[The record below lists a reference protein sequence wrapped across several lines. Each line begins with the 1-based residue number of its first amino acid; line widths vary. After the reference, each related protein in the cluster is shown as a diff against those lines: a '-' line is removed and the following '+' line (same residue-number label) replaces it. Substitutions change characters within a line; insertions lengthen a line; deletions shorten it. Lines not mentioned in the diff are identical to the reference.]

1 MNQADT
7 AGAPRIEWGLVIHG
21 GVGVL
26 AKEEMTAELETAYL
40 RTLTESLQAGFDA
53 LGAGGNAADAVVEAI
68 GVMEDSP
75 IFNAGRGSNFTAD
88 GVVSMDASIMVGN
101 TLEAGA
107 VAGVTDVRYPIR
119 LARHVM
125 EDCPHVMLA
134 GSGAEAFARTVGM
147 ESTPAEF
154 FFTQRRWDDL
164 QSAKAR
170 EAQGREAP
178 NTVDMEDLGAMMAG
192 AEPSA
197 PAPETR
203 GEGPGGSP
211 APGTRGEGPGQAP
224 ASDTREEAPPSTAP
238 PERPSSDDDVRGN
251 SGTVGAVAL
260 DAGGLL
266 VAGTSTGGS
275 ANKKWGRIGDS
286 PVISAGT
293 YAGSHCGVSCT
304 GWGEYF
310 IRHAVAHDIQAR
322 MAYLGLSLRE
332 ATHQVVMEKLERH
345 RRGLGGVVAL
355 DREGHVEMCFNTQG
369 MYRGWVDQN
378 GEIRVAIW

>member
-1 MNQADT
+1 MIPEEPRTN
-7 AGAPRIEWGLVIHG
+7 PRISWGLVIHG

-26 AKEEMTAELETAYL
+26 PPEEMTKELEADYL
-40 RTLTESLQAGFDA
+40 RTLTESLQAGYDA
-53 LGAGGNAADAVVEAI
+53 MRSGGDARDAIVASI

-134 GSGAEAFARTVGM
+134 GSGAESFARSVGM
-147 ESTPAEF
+147 ESTPSDF

-164 QSAKAR
+164 QAAKAR
-170 EAQGREAP
+170 EAVGRDAP
-178 NTVDMEDLGAMMAG
+178 NTVDVEDAQALAAG
-192 AEPSA
+192 AEP
-197 PAPETR
+197 
-203 GEGPGGSP
+203 GE
-211 APGTRGEGPGQAP
+211 APGQAP
-224 ASDTREEAPPSTAP
+224 GQAPPGLDFGTRAS
-238 PERPSSDDDVRGN
+238 RDDLKDN

-260 DAGGLL
+260 DSRGLL

-286 PVISAGT
+286 PIIAAGT

-332 ATHQVVMEKLERH
+332 AAHQVVMEKLEDH
-345 RRGLGGVVAL
+345 RKGLGGVVAL
-355 DREGHVEMCFNTQG
+355 DREGNVEMCFNTRG
-369 MYRGWVDQN
+369 MYRGWVNQE
-378 GEIRVAIW
+378 GEIQVAIW

>member
-1 MNQADT
+1 MGEIEQ
-7 AGAPRIEWGLVIHG
+7 GAQQREGSPRVKWGLVIHG
-21 GVGVL
+21 GVGVIPP
-26 AKEEMTAELETAYL
+26 EEMTEELDAEYRKVL
-40 RTLTESLQAGFDA
+40 RESLQAGFHA
-53 LGAGGNAADAVVEAI
+53 MAGGGNAKDAIVDSI
-68 GVMEDSP
+68 GVMEDSV
-75 IFNAGRGSNFTAD
+75 IFNAGRGSNFTSQ
-88 GVVSMDASIMVGN
+88 GVVSMDASIMVGD

-134 GSGAEAFARTVGM
+134 GPGAEAFAREVGM
-147 ESTPAEF
+147 ESTPADF

-164 QSAKAR
+164 QAAKAR
-170 EAQGREAP
+170 EAAGNAAP
-178 NTVDMEDLGAMMAG
+178 NTVDVEDALAKAAG
-192 AEPSA
+192 AEPPPPLGLDFGTQLSA
-197 PAPETR
+197 DELK
-203 GEGPGGSP
+203 
-211 APGTRGEGPGQAP
+211 
-224 ASDTREEAPPSTAP
+224 D
-238 PERPSSDDDVRGN
+238 N

-260 DAGGLL
+260 DASGML

-286 PVISAGT
+286 PVIAAGT

-332 ATHQVVMEKLERH
+332 ATHQVVKEKLEAQ

-355 DREGHVEMCFNTQG
+355 DREGNVEMCYNTRG
-369 MYRGWVDQN
+369 MYRGWVN
-378 GEIRVAIW
+378 EEGEIWVDVY

>member
-1 MNQADT
+1 MTSENT
-7 AGAPRIEWGLVIHG
+7 GTHPRISWGLVIHG

-26 AKEEMTAELETAYL
+26 PPEEMTKELEAEYL
-40 RTLTESLQAGFDA
+40 RTLTESLQAGYDA
-53 LGAGGNAADAVVEAI
+53 MKGGGSATDAIVESI

-75 IFNAGRGSNFTAD
+75 IFNAGRGSNFTTD

-134 GSGAEAFARTVGM
+134 GPGAEGFARFVGM
-147 ESTPAEF
+147 ESTPADF

-164 QSAKAR
+164 QAAQAR
-170 EAQGREAP
+170 EAQGKEAP
-178 NTVDMEDLGAMMAG
+178 NTVDVDDLGALMAG
-192 AEPSA
+192 AEPQA
-197 PAPETR
+197 
-203 GEGPGGSP
+203 P
-211 APGTRGEGPGQAP
+211 APGTREKAQ
-224 ASDTREEAPPSTAP
+224 
-238 PERPSSDDDVRGN
+238 PSSPPPGGTSAQESRDN
-251 SGTVGAVAL
+251 TGTVGAVAL
-260 DAGGLL
+260 DSRGLL

-286 PVISAGT
+286 PVIAAGT

-322 MAYLGLSLRE
+322 MAYLGLPLRE
-332 ATHQVVMEKLERH
+332 ATQQVVMEKLEAH
-345 RRGLGGVVAL
+345 RKGLGGVVAL
-355 DREGHVEMCFNTQG
+355 DRDGNVEMCFNTRG
-369 MYRGWVDQN
+369 MYRGWVNQD
-378 GEIRVAIW
+378 GEIQVAIW

>member
-1 MNQADT
+1 MTSNRT
-7 AGAPRIEWGLVIHG
+7 SAPPKISWGLVIHG

-26 AKEEMTAELETAYL
+26 PQAEMTKELEAEYL
-40 RTLTESLQAGFDA
+40 RTLTDSLQAGYDA
-53 LGAGGNAADAVVEAI
+53 MESGGKATDAIVESI

-75 IFNAGRGSNFTAD
+75 IFNAGRGSNFTTD

-107 VAGVTDVRYPIR
+107 VAGVTDVRYPIQ
-119 LARHVM
+119 LARRVM

-134 GSGAEAFARTVGM
+134 GSGAEAFARSVGI
-147 ESTPAEF
+147 ESTPADF

-164 QSAKAR
+164 EAARAR
-170 EAQGREAP
+170 EAVGKDAP
-178 NTVDMEDLGAMMAG
+178 NTVDVDSAQAMAAG
-192 AEPSA
+192 AEP
-197 PAPETR
+197 
-203 GEGPGGSP
+203 GE
-211 APGTRGEGPGQAP
+211 APG
-224 ASDTREEAPPSTAP
+224 EAPLELDFGTRDSDGSTK
-238 PERPSSDDDVRGN
+238 DN

-260 DAGGLL
+260 DASGLL

-286 PVISAGT
+286 PVIAAGT

-332 ATHQVVMEKLERH
+332 ATEQVVMEKLENH
-345 RRGLGGVVAL
+345 RKGLGGVVAL
-355 DREGHVEMCFNTQG
+355 DRDGNVEMCFNTRG
-369 MYRGWVDQN
+369 MYRGWVNQD
-378 GEIRVAIW
+378 GEIQVAIW